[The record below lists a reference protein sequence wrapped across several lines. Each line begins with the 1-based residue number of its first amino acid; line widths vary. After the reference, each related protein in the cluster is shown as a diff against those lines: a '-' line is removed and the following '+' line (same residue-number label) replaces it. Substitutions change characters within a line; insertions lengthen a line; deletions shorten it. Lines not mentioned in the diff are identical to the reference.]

1 MKRFD
6 VLPNMKGRLSA
17 LKGLAAASGET
28 RLAVER
34 ERLLRGE
41 KPKSMFSSR
50 QQSAAARLLAGFF
63 AMILALTF
71 LSRMAA
77 SLTIAEVSTGS
88 ARAGILTRRYT
99 IPGTVEARDTL
110 DITLPGGLRISS
122 VMVQEGDSVDAGD
135 ALLRLDVD
143 GLQDAIE
150 QLENEIG
157 IIDMRIASLSLGT
170 ASVETEQIRRA
181 EDNLKYAK
189 EDYQRMLDA
198 LDASDAS
205 RISGSRAE
213 EDLRDAQARYSE
225 ALLALENAKVTA
237 KEQLVTAAQKAL
249 NDAEYSRSEAVAAAQ
264 AAVDSADAAENAA
277 EAAFDSAVHTLNRAQ
292 EQLEQAHRA
301 LQNLLWF
308 RDPFASPEEIAPPE
322 EIAAAEAAVKAAE
335 DQVYSAQAQVNAA
348 EAGLSSGD
356 SAHAHENLRRVKE
369 RHDQLVSEAELALMA
384 ARNKTD
390 MGDEPLVAAAQ
401 AAVDS
406 AQAGWKAAERSC
418 EDAGLSQEQQ
428 RELAQQ
434 AVESARRAVGLAETE
449 LAAAKNQAENAR
461 QSVEALRRQNE
472 TEKLQYSNDRRQKQ
486 DALNQL
492 RELRAQ
498 EGIIAAPESGTVRR
512 IAEAGAVLA
521 NGAAVILSQ
530 AGENFQFTA
539 KTGKET
545 AEQLA
550 VGDGGTLSFTSGGT
564 RRSANVQISSIGTPD
579 VDGQVRLTVSLN
591 EGSFTDGMAGELEL
605 EKNSDR
611 YPSILPVSALRV
623 IGGRTVVLVVRE
635 TQSVMGTEQ
644 TVEEVDV
651 TVKDQDTENMAVEA
665 ALFPDDKVV
674 VRSSKPIE
682 KGDRVRAAT

>member
-6 VLPNMKGRLSA
+6 VLPNMKERLSE
-17 LKGLAAASGET
+17 LKGLAAASSET

-34 ERLLRGE
+34 ERLLRSE
-41 KPKSMFSSR
+41 KPRSMFSNR

-63 AMILALTF
+63 VMILALTF

-88 ARAGILTRRYT
+88 ARVGVLTQRYV
-99 IPGTVEARDTL
+99 IPGTIEARDTL
-110 DITLPGGLRISS
+110 DITLPGGLRISG

-135 ALLRLDVD
+135 VLLKLDID
-143 GLQDAIE
+143 GLQDAIA

-157 IIDMRIASLSLGT
+157 IIDMRIASLSL
-170 ASVETEQIRRA
+170 AASSVETEQIRQA
-181 EDNLKYAK
+181 EDNLKYAR
-189 EDYQRMLDA
+189 EDYQRLLGA

-205 RISGSRAE
+205 SVSGRRAE
-213 EDLRDAQARYSE
+213 EDLRGAQARYND

-237 KEQLVTAAQKAL
+237 REQLVTAAQKAL
-249 NDAEYSRSEAVAAAQ
+249 NDAEYSRAEAVAAAQ

-277 EAAFDSAVHTLNRAQ
+277 DAALDSAVHTLNRAR
-292 EQLEQAHRA
+292 EQLEQANRA
-301 LQNLLWF
+301 LRDLWYQN
-308 RDPFASPEEIAPPE
+308 PPASPE
-322 EIAAAEAAVKAAE
+322 EIAAAEAAMTAAE
-335 DQVYSAQAQVNAA
+335 DQVYSAQAQVDAA
-348 EAGLSSGD
+348 EAGLSGSD
-356 SAHAHENLRRVKE
+356 SVHALENLRRVKE
-369 RHDQLVSEAELALMA
+369 RHDQLVSEAEFALMS

-390 MGDEPLVAAAQ
+390 MSDEPLVVAAQ
-401 AAVDS
+401 AVVDS
-406 AQAGWKAAERSC
+406 AQAGLKTAERSY

-434 AVESARRAVGLAETE
+434 AVESAQRAVELAETE
-449 LAAAKNQAENAR
+449 LASAKKQAENAR
-461 QSVEALRRQNE
+461 QSNEVIRRQNE
-472 TEKLQYSNDRRQKQ
+472 SEKLQYSNERKHKQ
-486 DALNQL
+486 DALDQL

-498 EGIIAAPESGTVRR
+498 NGIIAAPEAGTVRM
-512 IAEAGAVLA
+512 IAEAGAVQA
-521 NGAAVILSQ
+521 NDAAVILSR
-530 AGENFQFTA
+530 AGENFQFVA
-539 KTGKET
+539 KTEKDAVELL
-545 AEQLA
+545 AE
-550 VGDGGTLSFTSGGT
+550 GDAGTLSFASGGT
-564 RRSANVQISSIGTPD
+564 RRSVKAQISSIGTPD

-591 EGSFTDGMAGELEL
+591 EGGFTDGTAGELEL

-611 YPSILPVSALRV
+611 YQTILPISALRV

-651 TVKDQDTENMAVEA
+651 TVKDQDTENMAVDA

-674 VRSSKPIE
+674 VRSSKPIG